1 MRLNPALVHVPNFS
15 ITTCIF
21 HKFNSGQIISD
32 WKDWTGWQCIQL
44 SLQAIPLPLHSTC
57 HVLGGEIIC
66 SDRVELI
73 RVALPYRL
81 HDQLNGSFSISV
93 SFLWYPALEV
103 VSEAVFEIFCKL
115 PAKSFSY
122 LLQRIFVILH
132 FPCHRG
138 RVRSAD
144 ELIVILGQKTGDR
157 KQSCMVNS
165 GGCPFASC
173 L

>member
-1 MRLNPALVHVPNFS
+1 MGLGPALVHVRNFS

-21 HKFNSGQIISD
+21 CRFNYGQIISD
-32 WKDWTGWQCIQL
+32 WRDWTGWQCIQL
-44 SLQAIPLPLHSTC
+44 SLQAIPLPLHSIC

-73 RVALPYRL
+73 RVALLYRF
-81 HDQLNGSFSISV
+81 HDQLNGL
-93 SFLWYPALEV
+93 FLICVYHFLFFIFLRYPALKV
-103 VSEAVFEIFCKL
+103 VSEAVFEIFCKP

-122 LLQRIFVILH
+122 LLQRTFVILQ

-144 ELIVILGQKTGDR
+144 ELIVNVRVGNR
-157 KQSCMVNS
+157 R
-165 GGCPFASC
+165 
-173 L
+173 